1 MDMDSAFSL
10 DGDGD
15 QGRFELDTHADT
27 TAAGN
32 DMLLLDDMEKIT
44 QFVDVAPFADSYE
57 AIKNV
62 PIGTCA
68 AAYDCVKTGT
78 VYILVFGQVLY
89 FGDQLGASL
98 VCPNQVRAAGNLVE
112 DCPRQYDPSSQHG
125 ITVKDI

>member
-78 VYILVFGQVLY
+78 VYILIFGQVLQRPI
-89 FGDQLGASL
+89 GSKLGLSK
-98 VCPNQVRAAGNLVE
+98 
-112 DCPRQYDPSSQHG
+112 SSESSWESCG
-125 ITVKDI
+125 RLPKAV